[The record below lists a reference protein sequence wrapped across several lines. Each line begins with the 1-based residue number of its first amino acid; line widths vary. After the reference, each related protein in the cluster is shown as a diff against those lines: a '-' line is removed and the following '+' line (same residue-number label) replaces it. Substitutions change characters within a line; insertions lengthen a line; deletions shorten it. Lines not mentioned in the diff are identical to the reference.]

1 MSAPTRPGLALS
13 ALLLAPLA
21 PLAVAPAAAQPADT
35 ILSNGKLVTLDAK
48 SSIAQAIA
56 VADGRILAVGDNAT
70 IARLAGPHTRRI
82 DLHGRTVIPGLI
94 DSHIHG
100 IRAGL
105 FTTSEVNW
113 IGTRSIAE
121 AMARLTQAA
130 KGQPQDHWLIV
141 AGGWSENQF
150 AEHRLPTQA
159 EIAAAAPGHPI
170 YIQHFY
176 DSVLLSPAGMASLHI
191 AADTDIPGKGH
202 LENTPDGRPSGWISG
217 NVPAITGMFDKLP
230 VPTEAQSLSG
240 TIEFFHDMNRLG
252 VTGIDDPGGFN
263 ITAASYR
270 PLFQIW
276 HEGKLTMR
284 VRFSM
289 FAQRRGHE
297 LEDYKASLG
306 VMPMGFGDDMLRFNG
321 IGENVDW
328 AMYNNDHPN
337 DAAKAEYRAIA
348 EWAASN
354 GLTLTQHWYM
364 NTAVD
369 SLLDIFEEVNKTH
382 PIAPLRWSIAHLN
395 DASDATLARMK
406 KLGVGWTLQDATYFD
421 GERMKDEIGADAMRR
436 VPPMVTAAKMR
447 VVIGGGTDAHRVN
460 SYNPFSS
467 LQWMLDGL
475 TVGGMK
481 TRDAAELP
489 SREQAL
495 RFYTLGSAWFSFDDT
510 KRGSLE
516 PGKQAD
522 LAVLDQD
529 YMSVPTER
537 IGRTQSVLTMLGGK
551 IVYEAK

>member
-1 MSAPTRPGLALS
+1 MKAPFHHGLALS
-13 ALLLAPLA
+13 ALVLLFPLA
-21 PLAVAPAAAQPADT
+21 ARAQAADT
-35 ILSNGKLVTLDAK
+35 ILTNGKLVTLDAK
-48 SSIAQAIA
+48 SSIMQA
-56 VADGRILAVGDNAT
+56 VAITDGRITAVGDNAAIT
-70 IARLAGPHTRRI
+70 RLAGAHTRRI

-113 IGTRSIAE
+113 IGTRTIAE
-121 AMARLTQAA
+121 AMARLTDAA
-130 KGQPQDHWLIV
+130 RGQPQDHWLIV

-150 AEHRLPTQA
+150 AEHRLPSQA
-159 EIAAAAPGHPI
+159 EIAAAAPGYPI

-176 DSVLLSPAGMASLHI
+176 DSVLLSPVGMARLHI

-202 LENTPDGRPSGWISG
+202 LDATPDGRPTGWISG
-217 NVPAITGMFDKLP
+217 NVPAITGLFDKLP
-230 VPTEAQSLSG
+230 TPTEAQSLSG
-240 TIEFFHDMNRLG
+240 TIAFFHEMNRLG

-297 LEDYKASLG
+297 LEDYQAALA

-354 GLTLTQHWYM
+354 SLTLTQHWYM
-364 NTAVD
+364 DTAVD

-395 DASDATLARMK
+395 NASDATLARMR

-436 VPPMVTAAKMR
+436 VPPMVTAAKMG
-447 VVIGGGTDAHRVN
+447 VIVGGGTDAHRVN

-467 LQWMLDGL
+467 LQWMLDGR

-489 SREQAL
+489 SREMAL
-495 RFYTLGSAWFSFDDT
+495 RFYTLGSAWFSFDDH

-529 YMSVPTER
+529 YMTVPIER
-537 IGRTQSVLTMLGGK
+537 IGRTHSVLTMLGGK
-551 IVYEAK
+551 IVYADDALAR